1 MLWSASMQN
10 QWCVNNFLMTAMLI
24 VLCCDLQAANKSQQ
38 FITWKVEPSQISH
51 MPDASVAT
59 FQSDAIF
66 LPHSAQFQPRAT
78 SYLINALRM
87 VKQADPQLHIFI
99 SAYCDDIPNAV
110 ERQKITRA
118 QAESVASYL
127 WSQGVPYER
136 MVIHGMGN
144 KRMLGNVHYVETNA
158 LNRRVEVVLAPASAP
173 QQIYPFKE

>member
-24 VLCCDLQAANKSQQ
+24 VLCGNLQAINKKP
-38 FITWKVEPSQISH
+38 FITWKVEPLQISN
-51 MPDASVAT
+51 MPDASVVT

-66 LPHSAQFQPRAT
+66 VPHSAQFQPHAA
-78 SYLINALRM
+78 SYLIKALRII
-87 VKQADPQLHIFI
+87 KQADTQLHIFI

-110 ERQKITRA
+110 ERQKMTTA

-136 MVIHGMGN
+136 MVIHGMGS

-158 LNRRVEVVLAPASAP
+158 LNRRVEVVLAPALVP